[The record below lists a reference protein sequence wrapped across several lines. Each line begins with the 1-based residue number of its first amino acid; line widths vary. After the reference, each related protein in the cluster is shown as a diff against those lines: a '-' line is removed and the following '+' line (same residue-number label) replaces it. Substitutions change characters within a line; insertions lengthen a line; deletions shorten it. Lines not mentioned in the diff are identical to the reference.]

1 MNSKREFVVKF
12 SFFYSIKDELLS
24 IKQKKKIINKRNI
37 AKSKK
42 KKKSLL
48 SNNKSSKATQ
58 KNLSKIFYLS
68 EEI

>member
-24 IKQKKKIINKRNI
+24 IKQKKIINKRNI

-42 KKKSLL
+42 KKE
-48 SNNKSSKATQ
+48 SS
-58 KNLSKIFYLS
+58 
-68 EEI
+68 E

>member
-24 IKQKKKIINKRNI
+24 IKQKKNNKQ
-37 AKSKK
+37 KKYCKKQK